1 MKNRIIDPS
10 EAEIVKEKGIYL
22 SDEKLRGMLARS
34 YERAQEDEETFKLYK
49 FYGVFLS
56 IAGTLFLTLLT
67 ASFSP
72 IGNLSAKE
80 LTIFAWVVCIV
91 CAVLGFILM
100 GVFVSSKKKRD
111 TRTRDDAVDEV
122 YVQCILKK

>member
-1 MKNRIIDPS
+1 MKNRINDPS

-22 SDEKLRGMLARS
+22 SDEKLRAMLARS

-72 IGNLSAKE
+72 IGNLSAKD
-80 LTIFAWVVCIV
+80 LTTLAWIVCII

-100 GVFVSSKKKRD
+100 GIFVSTRKKSNTK
-111 TRTRDDAVDEV
+111 TRDHAVNEL
-122 YVQCILKK
+122 YAQSILKN